1 MLDKDTC
8 KSLVVFFS
16 FCKTFHQK
24 YSVFSAVLC
33 FIFTQ
38 LLTFTPGSYNYIS
51 LLLDTAAP
59 LGLDT
64 VVFLAVG
71 RASEIKRSF
80 CLLDPPTFSQF
91 VLEVFTLTLC
101 YHSSFLTFVPRYCS
115 FTIGCE
121 SLDSSLCPLEVA
133 LPGLILFIHNAILSS
148 AALESHGVT
157 CNRMLNVAE
166 REHTGHLGTL
176 NNKCKGRRSI
186 ILLAAFCGSPNT
198 HLVTE
203 MLQAEQRTRF

>member
-71 RASEIKRSF
+71 RASDIKRSF
-80 CLLDPPTFSQF
+80 CLLDPPTVCPGSIHVDPLLPFLLF
-91 VLEVFTLTLC
+91 NLC
-101 YHSSFLTFVPRYCS
+101 ASILFIHDWSLHSLH
-115 FTIGCE
+115 
-121 SLDSSLCPLEVA
+121 SSLCPLEVA

>member
-1 MLDKDTC
+1 MCCKAWWTLHWWMLDKDTC

-80 CLLDPPTFSQF
+80 CLLDPPTVCPGSIHVDPLLPFLLF
-91 VLEVFTLTLC
+91 NLC
-101 YHSSFLTFVPRYCS
+101 AS
-115 FTIGCE
+115 
-121 SLDSSLCPLEVA
+121 
-133 LPGLILFIHNAILSS
+133 ILFIHDWLWISRFIALSPGGCITRSYPLHSQCHPLLSS
-148 AALESHGVT
+148 FRKSWHYL
-157 CNRMLNVAE
+157 
-166 REHTGHLGTL
+166 
-176 NNKCKGRRSI
+176 
-186 ILLAAFCGSPNT
+186 
-198 HLVTE
+198 
-203 MLQAEQRTRF
+203 